1 MGRGAP
7 ELTSAQA
14 RLPVVPAERMHAA
27 NVCSTR
33 AAGNGWQFVFMI
45 AEMQVFS

>member
-33 AAGNGWQFVFMI
+33 WQWLAIRI